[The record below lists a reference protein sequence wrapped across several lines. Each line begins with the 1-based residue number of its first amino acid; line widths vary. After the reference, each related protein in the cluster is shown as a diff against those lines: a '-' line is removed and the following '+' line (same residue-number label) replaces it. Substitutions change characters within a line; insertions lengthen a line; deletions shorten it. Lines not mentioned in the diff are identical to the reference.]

1 MRSTRLL
8 TIILTGCI
16 LVGCHY
22 NAELHRSTQDRKL
35 YDDLCARGSNV
46 WRMYYQG
53 TDSAYHRFLVNDMDR
68 WRPVRIARTE
78 ITMEE
83 PLPPVNADTAL
94 GLYCVD
100 PCNGW
105 RRTAPCWL
113 RPSPKP
119 AQ

>member
-53 TDSAYHRFLVNDMDR
+53 TDSGFHRFLVNEMDR
-68 WRPVRIARTE
+68 WAPVRIPIAQ
-78 ITMEE
+78 IDMSE
-83 PLPPVNADTAL
+83 PLPVPIPDSL
-94 GLYCVD
+94 QGYYCVD
-100 PCNGW
+100 PCKAWTRVNGS
-105 RRTAPCWL
+105 CWL
-113 RPSPKP
+113 GSAR
-119 AQ
+119 Q